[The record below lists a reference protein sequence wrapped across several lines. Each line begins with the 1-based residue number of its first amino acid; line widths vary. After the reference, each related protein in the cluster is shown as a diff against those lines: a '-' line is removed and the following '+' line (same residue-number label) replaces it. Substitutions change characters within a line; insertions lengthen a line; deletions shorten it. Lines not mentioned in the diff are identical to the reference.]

1 MRTYVASG
9 TLLLLRRTEHGDN
22 AMQLTD
28 NQALHDY
35 LTSLAAL
42 LRERGANVMADA
54 VAAASRQASGLSTE
68 FLGESRL
75 ALRKLVHSN
84 LVALSDEDRVELGD
98 VLEQLD
104 VVLDGRTR

>member
-1 MRTYVASG
+1 MR
-9 TLLLLRRTEHGDN
+9 
-22 AMQLTD
+22 LTD
-28 NQALHDY
+28 NRALHDY

-42 LRERGANVMADA
+42 LRERGANLMADA

-75 ALRKLVHSN
+75 ALRKLVDSN

-98 VLEQLD
+98 VLE
-104 VVLDGRTR
+104 GRFGEFKHHRASRPMSPACLPMRQRGGKAA